1 MRGLNGLVVSLT
13 LGLVGCTG
21 GDSVGPTPDC
31 DCPEPVAT
39 PDVGAV
45 AAEPAPLVEAPATPG
60 EAECTTFVDHM
71 AVVVAQSL
79 GVPAK
84 NLFTPGERSGAVEH
98 CKRYAHPNLMEC
110 GRQTQVLAHFQACL
124 FATAVP
130 RPEVE
135 HATKPQC
142 EAYND
147 RVREITHALQG
158 RTMGFA
164 TPPVTSE
171 RGDQQ
176 SIAGCMA
183 NQTPDEV
190 KCGTEA
196 GSQLSLFSCF
206 SPYEVDERT
215 WPSAEE
221 CEGYGDHM
229 AQLLGSYLLLPM
241 PKPQDAFDAVMKS
254 GLGGY
259 AMPQTQRFQ
268 LVNLCHQLDR
278 ELVQCHRK
286 AATAADLAVCVP

>member
-13 LGLVGCTG
+13 IGLVGCT
-21 GDSVGPTPDC
+21 DKGPVASQPDC
-31 DCPEPVAT
+31 DCPEPVAS
-39 PDVGAV
+39 PDVGS
-45 AAEPAPLVEAPATPG
+45 PGPATPPPALAPEHPD
-60 EAECTTFVDHM
+60 EAACTAFVDHM

-84 NLFTPGERSGAVEH
+84 NLFTPGERTGAVEH
-98 CKRYAHPNLMEC
+98 CKQYAHPHLMEC
-110 GRQTQVLAHFQACL
+110 GEQTQVLAHFQACL
-124 FATAVP
+124 FSTAIP
-130 RPEVE
+130 RPDVE
-135 HATKPQC
+135 HVTRPQC

-147 RVREITHALQG
+147 RVREITQALQG

-164 TPPVTSE
+164 TPPVASE

-176 SIAGCMA
+176 SIAGCIA
-183 NQTPDEV
+183 NQTPEEV

-196 GSQLSLFSCF
+196 GSQLALFSCF

-241 PKPQDAFDAVMKS
+241 PKPQDAFDAILKS
-254 GLGGY
+254 GLSAY
-259 AMPQTQRFQ
+259 AVPQTQRFQ
-268 LVNLCHQLDR
+268 LVNLCHQLDL
-278 ELVQCHRK
+278 ELVKCHRK
-286 AATAADLAVCVP
+286 ATTAAELGACVP